1 MREKVERD
9 ALPRASSAVRNKT
22 SQRQH
27 GGVTEKGDVVPA
39 TTVDRAHVDKS
50 FKTALIGDTQVP
62 GKSAIPSLEVDVVM
76 EAMDVFEGSYV
87 GKMEK
92 GVEVRALQT
101 KLWLAGLNDVR
112 AVMMGSGLVLLCR
125 NSGTD
130 VGEPARN
137 KEWWGGLLSELK
149 IWSPIQVCSTKET
162 WVNMYGI
169 PLHAWGEP
177 MFRNLASRCGVFME
191 VDARTRKMERF
202 DVARVKVEAPLC
214 DRNDFTVK
222 LVIQGARFFVRVVE
236 KGTISAQDD
245 DDVEDQLRRSEV
257 GSSCASGG
265 VVPARAVLEGLD
277 KNMFDSEGSDV
288 CQQNI
293 HREVKYGNRSKGY
306 NQDLSNYGDKIGGV
320 PGSGMAIPST
330 SEKVKGIDDNIL
342 LDTQSGVGSLPSGH
356 VEGNNLQARD
366 DSHVMQTPGSNPNCL
381 LMDGGPGQTAPLDG
395 LKEVGGASNN
405 DTGVGLKKADEVEL
419 VTGHNCVTINHQYN
433 CPRGPY
439 GVEVSS
445 SLSETNTVPHS
456 DTNIQSRKQGKIH
469 KASNSFPSLF
479 GPKCLR
485 FAGVINNCNQIQKRR
500 RKSRDATQTS
510 SIPKSQEGVE
520 VCRPLE
526 LDGPANSAI
535 SKGTQ
540 QGGFVHHQD
549 PHGLELAVCLSF
561 QNENKSESGLHLLL
575 DENSLK
581 DVDGFIAARDSPRII
596 ELEAKKLLQEQ
607 QELGFSFNPTEEL
620 PWVRMVNMEIRD
632 REKRPFG
639 QESNGFQ

>member
-1 MREKVERD
+1 
-9 ALPRASSAVRNKT
+9 
-22 SQRQH
+22 
-27 GGVTEKGDVVPA
+27 
-39 TTVDRAHVDKS
+39 
-50 FKTALIGDTQVP
+50 
-62 GKSAIPSLEVDVVM
+62 
-76 EAMDVFEGSYV
+76 
-87 GKMEK
+87 
-92 GVEVRALQT
+92 
-101 KLWLAGLNDVR
+101 
-112 AVMMGSGLVLLCR
+112 
-125 NSGTD
+125 
-130 VGEPARN
+130 
-137 KEWWGGLLSELK
+137 
-149 IWSPIQVCSTKET
+149 
-162 WVNMYGI
+162 
-169 PLHAWGEP
+169 
-177 MFRNLASRCGVFME
+177 
-191 VDARTRKMERF
+191 
-202 DVARVKVEAPLC
+202 
-214 DRNDFTVK
+214 
-222 LVIQGARFFVRVVE
+222 
-236 KGTISAQDD
+236 
-245 DDVEDQLRRSEV
+245 
-257 GSSCASGG
+257 
-265 VVPARAVLEGLD
+265 
-277 KNMFDSEGSDV
+277 
-288 CQQNI
+288 
-293 HREVKYGNRSKGY
+293 
-306 NQDLSNYGDKIGGV
+306 
-320 PGSGMAIPST
+320 
-330 SEKVKGIDDNIL
+330 
-342 LDTQSGVGSLPSGH
+342 
-356 VEGNNLQARD
+356 
-366 DSHVMQTPGSNPNCL
+366 
-381 LMDGGPGQTAPLDG
+381 MDGGPGQTAPLDG